1 VIVVSGVDWKVTR
14 ALARDLREAPEN
26 GRFVFGVRGIS
37 NLEQLRR
44 FASNGVPC
52 PEFTDDINIAYDWVF
67 DLRTVYGRKAEHTK
81 GKDIV
86 IASHKWTAVP
96 PSVGGHPGSRPM
108 FRIPDTWYERDYW
121 TKLVPNVLEE
131 WRIHVFDGKSIARGL
146 KVNEHGGDLGLIRN
160 RGAGYIMRHAV
171 DPPKGLRTLAKNA
184 VAACGYT
191 YGAVDLLVTA
201 EGSFVLEVNSA
212 PAMDNY
218 TRGKY
223 VAAIRQKFSA

>member
-37 NLEQLRR
+37 NLEQLKR
-44 FASNGVPC
+44 FSSNGVPC
-52 PEFTDDINIAYDWVF
+52 PDYTEDRPTVVRWMQEGEVVF
-67 DLRTVYGRKAEHTK
+67 GRLEEHTQ
-81 GKDIV
+81 GKDI
-86 IASHKWTAVP
+86 IIGDARKQWYNLNSKRRFL
-96 PSVGGHPGSRPM
+96 GS
-108 FRIPDTWYERDYW
+108 DYW

-131 WRIHVFDGKSIARGL
+131 WRVHVFDGKSIARGL
-146 KVNEHGGDLGLIRN
+146 KINERGGDLGLIRN
-160 RGAGYIMRHAV
+160 RGTGYIMRHGV
-171 DPPKGLRTLAKNA
+171 DPPRGLRTLAKNA

-201 EGSFVLEVNSA
+201 EGNFALEVNTA

-223 VAAIRQKFSA
+223 VAAIRQKFST